1 MHIMNSLWKLLLILL
16 FSVLLIGNSKS
27 QNRPLNLTVQ
37 VTPPYSPYFSDYI
50 GTEGGFNSEYT
61 DLITVTVQNNDLNS
75 SYQVKLL
82 PEIKSNNNVSVSLP
96 MSFVPARPINIGPG
110 EVRVFNLS
118 DLKAYN
124 SNLSRN
130 QINFSG
136 ISYKELA
143 QTGVL
148 PEGNYQVCVQAFDY
162 NTSSPLSA
170 QPPLGCSSNFLL
182 IHPDPPS
189 ITYPPNEATVTTGNP
204 QNIQFSW
211 TPPPGGSG
219 SFEYDVRIIELNQ
232 NTQDP
237 YFVMNNSNYAF
248 YREIDLIAPGMLYDM
263 SKPELEPGKTY
274 AMRVTAEDPQGQV
287 LIKNDGQSEIHVF
300 SVAEDTI
307 SMANDTVEETED
319 DASEAFA
326 CGGDCD
332 FDISGIDQ
340 TPTDTFQVGDIID
353 VGHFEVEIT
362 TANWSGDML
371 NGEGKILPVDFI
383 PVSVKAEL
391 SNVKINNNGRV
402 FAGDVKAKAKNSSYS
417 NQSMVSDMGDRI
429 DLPDTDQESLYNYL
443 SDPANLPANLQ
454 NDTEVEL
461 PVGIGTPGDYYQV
474 AIVGLILKPE
484 KATFNTVSMIKAP
497 EDQNKYLSLGSK
509 NICINPSGLASSDSA
524 TLYLLE
530 DVHIKF
536 SDDVRMKLY
545 KYDGASGTYAS
556 FGCNG
561 FRRVFAEG
569 DMRLSPEVI
578 RYENADG
585 SQNKT
590 DSVTLNFST
599 HFADWSDWLIAGNLF
614 DHNRR
619 YQFPEMEDYS
629 FRIQNA
635 VLDHSDQ
642 KNDPSLVFPDQYA
655 STDRNATWK
664 GLYIKTFNMMMPR
677 FIDKNNN
684 ERIEVTGTNI
694 LIDQHGVSTFLEA
707 NSVLARNEGSIGD
720 WEFSVDYLAMELVAS
735 HLDSAAMRGEI
746 LMPVSDSAFNYNTHM
761 SYLSNTLDYDFNI
774 ISRGEINVP
783 MWYAKMDLYE
793 SSALD
798 LSIRNNNDV
807 TLEAT
812 LNGQLTLENEVG
824 VLNKVSIGGLEF
836 ERLILKNK
844 PRYIR
849 LDGAVALDA
858 SGSPSLLGFGANL
871 GGNNG
876 SGPDANF
883 DIGLNEISSTKT
895 SLYLD
900 MGLNFTGSGNPN
912 SLAGNTR
919 LNLEANYNATQLRW
933 ESANVSL
940 DEIQLDAN
948 MGVMEVHGM
957 INFFKNN
964 PVYGKG
970 FQGTL
975 QAKFLESIGVDVN
988 GLFGTVDDYRY
999 FYVDGTAKW
1008 SSGGIGFFGLG
1019 LYGFGGGV
1027 AYNMKNTSLPTTDE
1041 LNSSNNEVKS
1051 DYEPEEG
1058 SMGLKATVIGG
1069 LQGDPRPWNSDVTF
1083 EVGWNNY
1090 SGLTRLDIGGD
1101 SYFMQD
1107 IMDRTNPE
1115 FKGTIDLTYD
1125 FEQRIFSGSADKD
1138 IRIPAENPK
1147 ITGDMP
1153 AEFHFEFQPNMG
1165 IKNWYVKLGEPSNRI
1180 STTVALTDGI
1190 SFTNGSYFMVG
1201 SNIPQIPDPPAE
1213 ITRELSVDP
1222 PESPNQLAITH
1233 GAGFAHGLMMDFG
1246 VEKLDAKI
1254 CYIDAGLLAGYDI
1267 SVMNWSQEGILCN
1280 GRSDFGVNNWYARGQ
1295 VYFLAN
1301 ARFYGKGNRGMTYFQ
1316 TSLAALAEGGVPN
1329 PTGVKGKVQATFK
1342 VGPAT
1347 WRPSKS
1353 FHLGEICNMTL
1364 PDAEP
1369 DVQNPYED
1377 VTFIQRMSPTQG
1389 EEDISPSMIP
1399 AVEYNYAV
1407 DQPKD
1412 YRFSDGQGGSVS
1424 VSYKIGY
1431 DFYIEELNGSQ
1442 RVNLDATPSSDLK
1455 ALEIEMNEQLQSE
1468 TYYEMVAEATLYQK
1482 SDNNWEEVYE
1492 DNRVVK
1498 EVKRAVFK
1506 TTIKEEIVDNDIEK
1520 MVPVKRERYFK
1531 KGDYSQGYI
1540 EFRSNMSGFFEQFSD
1555 KEIKVKIVSRDGE
1568 EEHLVNTS
1576 IYSNRL
1582 SYSMPNLDP
1591 ETIYTLKIV
1600 AVKPDESS
1608 GETNSLWNIN
1618 NGYSN
1623 SIFWGN
1629 TNSNQSVADNYN
1641 TNSNYSASDFEVDKT
1656 AFAPVLYEY
1665 SFRTSMYNTMQEKIN
1680 SLTDAEVSVYQQN
1693 VGGRSVK
1700 KLEIRVQGPERFEG
1714 YKNNYNNKLEYN
1726 DLTFRLQHTS
1736 GVSDNFLP
1744 EWFINRVDYPVN
1756 NSQSWTTKAKYQV
1769 LRQSSPYQAFGQEP
1783 YRIKGYY
1790 GGWSLPS
1797 YFNGP
1802 LSNND
1807 IEYGWEP
1814 DYSSSSNTSSY
1825 SNSYNNVSNTNFS
1838 NSYYFSTDY
1847 SYVGTSDED
1856 LTTVMAVQVELEKE
1870 IYQEFQNETV
1880 SSVEVAKYFMSRSPG
1895 YSSSNDPEGADYV
1908 PMPNGNYKLRL
1919 RVVKG
1924 STYTKTIYFNF

>member
-1 MHIMNSLWKLLLILL
+1 MHIIKFLWRFSFVFL
-16 FSVLLIGNSKS
+16 FAVLLTGMSKA

-37 VTPPYSPYFSDYI
+37 VIPPYSPYFSDYI
-50 GTEGGFNSEYT
+50 GAEGGFNSEYS
-61 DLITVTVQNNDLNS
+61 DLITITVQNNDLNS
-75 SYQVKLL
+75 SYQIKLI
-82 PEIKSNNNVSVSLP
+82 PEIKSNNDVSVSLP
-96 MSFVPARPINIGPG
+96 MNFVPARPINIGPG

-118 DLKAYN
+118 DLKAFN
-124 SNLSRN
+124 SNLSKN

-136 ISYKELA
+136 ISYRELA

-148 PEGNYQVCVQAFDY
+148 PEGNYQVCVQAYDY

-170 QPPLGCSSNFLL
+170 SNPLGCSSNFLL
-182 IHPDPPS
+182 VHPDPPV
-189 ITYPPNEATVTTGNP
+189 ITYPPNGATVTTGDP

-232 NTQDP
+232 YTQDP

-248 YREIDLIAPGMLYDM
+248 YRELDLLAPGMLYDM

-274 AMRVTAEDPQGQV
+274 AMRVIAEDPQGQV
-287 LIKNDGQSEIHVF
+287 LIKNEGQSEIHVF
-300 SVAEDTI
+300 SVAQDTTQY
-307 SMANDTVEETED
+307 ANDTVQEKED
-319 DASEAFA
+319 DASEAFV
-326 CGGDCD
+326 CGGDCN
-332 FDISGIDQ
+332 FDVSGINQ
-340 TPTDTFQVGDIID
+340 TPVDTFQVGDIIN
-353 VGHFEVEIT
+353 VGHFKVEIT
-362 TANWSGDML
+362 AVNWSGDML

-391 SNVKINNNGRV
+391 SNVKINENGRV
-402 FAGDVKAKAKNSSYS
+402 FSGKVQAKAKNSAYS

-429 DLPDTDQESLYNYL
+429 DLPSTDQESLYDYL
-443 SDPANLPANLQ
+443 SDPNNLLANLQ
-454 NDTEVEL
+454 SDTEVEL
-461 PVGIGTPGDYYQV
+461 PVGIGTQGDYYQV
-474 AIVGLILKPE
+474 AIVGLVLKPG

-497 EDQNKYLSLGSK
+497 EDQNKYLSLGAK
-509 NICINPSGLASSDSA
+509 DICINPSGLASSDSA
-524 TLYLLE
+524 TLYLLD

-536 SDDVRMKLY
+536 SDDVRMKLS
-545 KYDGASGTYAS
+545 KYEGASGTYAS

-569 DMRLSPEVI
+569 DIRLSPEVI

-585 SQNKT
+585 SQNET
-590 DSVTLNFST
+590 DTVKLNFST

-614 DHNRR
+614 DQNRR

-635 VLDHSDQ
+635 VLDHSDL

-677 FIDKNNN
+677 FIDKNND
-684 ERIEVTGTNI
+684 ERIEITGTNI

-707 NSVLARNEGSIGD
+707 NRLLTRNEGTIGS
-720 WEFSVDYLAMELVAS
+720 WEFSIDYLAMELVAS

-746 LMPVSDSAFNYNTHM
+746 LMPVSDSSFDYNAHM
-761 SYLSNTLDYDFNI
+761 SYLNNNLDYDFNV

-807 TLEAT
+807 TIEAT
-812 LNGQLTLENEVG
+812 LNGKLSLENEIG
-824 VLNKVSIGGLEF
+824 VIDKVSIGGLEF

-844 PRYIR
+844 PRYLR

-871 GGNNG
+871 GGDNG

-883 DIGLNEISSTKT
+883 DIGLNEVSSTKT

-900 MGLNFTGSGNPN
+900 MGLNFTSSGSPN

-919 LNLEANYNATQLRW
+919 LNLEANYDATQLRW

-975 QAKFLESIGVDVN
+975 QAKFLETIGVDVN

-1041 LNSSNNEVKS
+1041 LNPSDNEVKS

-1083 EVGWNNY
+1083 EVGWNAY

-1115 FKGTIDLTYD
+1115 FEGTLDMTYD
-1125 FEQRIFSGSADKD
+1125 FEQRIFSGSADKK
-1138 IRIPAENPK
+1138 IRIPADNPT

-1180 STTVALTDGI
+1180 STTVALTDNI

-1201 SNIPQIPDPPAE
+1201 SNIPRIPDPPAE
-1213 ITRELSVDP
+1213 ITRELSIDP
-1222 PESPNQLAITH
+1222 PETPNQLAITH

-1246 VEKLDAKI
+1246 VDELDAKI

-1280 GRSDFGVNNWYARGQ
+1280 GRSEFGVNNWYARGQ

-1301 ARFYGKGNRGMTYFQ
+1301 ARFYGKGRKGMTYFQ

-1329 PTGVKGKVQATFK
+1329 PTGVKGKVKATFK

-1347 WRPSKS
+1347 WEPSKS
-1353 FHLGEICNMTL
+1353 FYLGEICNMSI
-1364 PDAEP
+1364 PDTEP

-1377 VTFIQRMSPTQG
+1377 VTFIQRISPSQG
-1389 EEDISPSMIP
+1389 EEDVSPSMIP
-1399 AVEYNYAV
+1399 EVEFNYAV
-1407 DQPKD
+1407 DNTKD
-1412 YRFSDGQGGSVS
+1412 YRFADGQGGSVS

-1442 RVNLDATPSSDLK
+1442 RVNLDASPSSDHK
-1455 ALEIEMNEQLQSE
+1455 QLEVEMNEQLQSE

-1482 SDNNWEEVYE
+1482 SDNSWEEVYE

-1498 EVKRAVFK
+1498 EIKRAVFK
-1506 TTIKEEIVDNDIEK
+1506 TTTKEEIVDNDIEK

-1531 KGDYSQGYI
+1531 KGDHSQGYL
-1540 EFRSNMSGFFEQFSD
+1540 EFRSNMTGFFEQFSD
-1555 KEIKVKIVSRDGE
+1555 KEIKVKIVSRESG
-1568 EEHLVNTS
+1568 EEHLLNTS

-1582 SYSMPNLDP
+1582 TYSMPDLDP
-1591 ETIYTLKIV
+1591 ETIYTLKV
-1600 AVKPDESS
+1600 LAVKPEESS
-1608 GETNSLWNIN
+1608 SETNSMWNMN

-1623 SIFWGN
+1623 SVFWGT
-1629 TNSNQSVADNYN
+1629 TNNNQSVADNYN
-1641 TNSNYSASDFEVDKT
+1641 TNSNYSESDFELDNT

-1665 SFRTSMYNTMQEKIN
+1665 NFRTSMFNTMQEKIN
-1680 SLTDAEVSVYQQN
+1680 SLTDGEVSVYQQY

-1700 KLEIRVQGPERFEG
+1700 KLEIRIQGPERFEG
-1714 YKNNYNNKLEYN
+1714 YEDNYNNKLEFDDVN
-1726 DLTFRLQHTS
+1726 FKLQHNS
-1736 GVSDNFLP
+1736 GISNNFLP
-1744 EWFINRVDYPVN
+1744 DWFINRVDYPVT

-1769 LRQSSPYQAFGQEP
+1769 LRQSSPYQAFGQDP
-1783 YRIKGYY
+1783 YRLKGYY

-1802 LSNND
+1802 LSDHD

-1825 SNSYNNVSNTNFS
+1825 SDTYNNTSNVNFS
-1838 NSYYFSTDY
+1838 NTYFSSTDY
-1847 SYVGTSDED
+1847 SYVGTSDEE

-1870 IYQEFQNETV
+1870 IYQEFQDETV
-1880 SSVEVAKYFMSRSPG
+1880 SSVEVAKYFMSNSPG
-1895 YSSSNDPEGADYV
+1895 YSSSNELEGADYV
-1908 PMPNGNYKLRL
+1908 QMPYGNYKLRL
-1919 RVVKG
+1919 QVTKE
-1924 STYTKTIYFNF
+1924 STHSKTIYFNF